1 MTGEQAFFI
10 FATTVNFLTAFWIL
24 AALFTDRLQR
34 LPRWHLMGLAVGCL
48 GLLFQAMRNL
58 QFLITGV
65 SPEDADL
72 PVWFLKDMGYALIA
86 FHSIWLILAG
96 KLKLNNPPEPTP
108 APTPAK
114 TAAPPT
120 LRAKPKAPAKT
131 APAKRAR
138 Q

>member
-108 APTPAK
+108 APTPAAQPA
-114 TAAPPT
+114 T
-120 LRAKPKAPAKT
+120 RAKPKAPAKT

-138 Q
+138 K